1 MILKVPSMRRNGI
14 FTYMKGQ
21 NFILNVYNTSP
32 MDSMGKV
39 EMGIR
44 SMIKKGSFDVWG
56 NYRDFG

>member
-1 MILKVPSMRRNGI
+1 
-14 FTYMKGQ
+14 MKGQ

-56 NYRDFG
+56 NYRDFGWGHPQMVA